1 MNEVIS
7 LFVPGRLCLFGEH
20 SDWAGLQ
27 RIINSNIVPGMAIVT
42 GIEQGIY
49 ADVEKSDIFMM
60 RNESQELQEI
70 WSDFECNMQPGELK
84 KIANSGGYF
93 SYVAGVASYIRDL
106 YHVGGLKVT
115 ITKMTLPIN
124 SGLSSSAAICV
135 LVARAFN
142 LIYKLNLNT
151 MGEMNIAFQ
160 GEQRTPSRC
169 GRLDQA
175 CAFGIN
181 PVCMHFDGNEI
192 SVDQL
197 IVKEELH
204 WVFAHLR
211 VVKDTIRILSDL
223 NKCYPFAGNE
233 MERNVQM
240 ALGDDNQDLV
250 GKAVECIGNG
260 DKVGLGQLMI
270 QAQRIFDEKVAPASP
285 EQLTAPVLHKVLEDQ
300 TVKALTLGGKGVGS
314 QGDGSVQFL
323 AKNCEC
329 QDELIHYLSSIGL
342 SPYKLTISPK
352 YRIRKAVIP
361 VAGYGTRLYPATR
374 GMKKEFLP
382 IIDVD
387 GLAKPVILIIL
398 EQLHRSGIEEI
409 CLVVG
414 DEEEK
419 TFYQNYF
426 RKRLPVEHRE
436 KLSPQM
442 RSYEDRILEIGE
454 KLSYKVQTERMGFGH
469 AVYQC
474 RDFCGNDPALL
485 LLGDT
490 IYSSNIPKTC
500 SSQLIEAYER
510 IGMPLVAVHEIPLE
524 QVVHYGVIAGNWE
537 NSTQTHLQTTML
549 TEKPTIEYA
558 EDFLGVKTNSK
569 EKAYYSVFGQYVL
582 TPEIFQ
588 ELENNIVNGKT
599 HNGEY
604 YLTDALEAVRRKS
617 GLMGVVLDGK
627 MYDIGNAQTYR
638 ETMHS
643 FR

>member
-70 WSDFECNMQPGELK
+70 WSDFECSMQPGELK
-84 KIANSGGYF
+84 KVANSGGYF

-106 YHVGGLKVT
+106 YHVDGLKVT

-285 EQLTAPVLHKVLEDQ
+285 GQLTAPVLHKVLEDQ

-329 QDELIHYLSSIGL
+329 QDELLHYLSSIGL

-426 RKRLPVEHRE
+426 RKRLPEEHRE

-537 NSTQTHLQTTML
+537 NSTQTQLQTTML

-604 YLTDALEAVRRKS
+604 DLTDALEAVRRKS

-638 ETMHS
+638 DTMHS